1 MNGQN
6 TQQIIQLVGAMAQ
19 LVTIVNEMRQG
30 VVNSS
35 AAWQEVQGQFDQAVA
50 EWQATNTRLNN
61 AQGA

>member
-30 VVNSS
+30 VVDSS
-35 AAWQEVQGQFDQAVA
+35 TAWHETQARFDQAVS
-50 EWQATNTRLNN
+50 EWQAMSEKLNN
-61 AQGA
+61 AKGA